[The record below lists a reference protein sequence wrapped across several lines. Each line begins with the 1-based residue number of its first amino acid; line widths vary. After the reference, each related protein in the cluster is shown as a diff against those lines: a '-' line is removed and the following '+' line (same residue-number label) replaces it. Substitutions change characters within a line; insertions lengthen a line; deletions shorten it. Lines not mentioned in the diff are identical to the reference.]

1 MRQLTEEETRN
12 LFAKLALFLGENL
25 KYLIDREDEDHVF
38 RLQDQKIYYMSKS
51 VLDIAQLVGRDE
63 LVSAGVYV
71 GNYTK
76 AGKVKLYIT
85 ALPLLAKYAKY
96 KVWVKPGGEQVY
108 LYGNNV
114 LKTHVAKMTENV
126 PQYQGVVVF
135 SMNDVPLGFGV
146 AARST
151 EQSLKIQPHDVV
163 VFNQADLGE
172 YLRTVEDKSEF
183 N

>member
-1 MRQLTEEETRN
+1 MRQLTEEETKT
-12 LFAKLALFLGENL
+12 LFTKLRVFLGDNL
-25 KYLIDREDEDHVF
+25 RYLIDRDDEDYVF
-38 RLQDQKIYYMSKS
+38 RLQDQKVYYMSKS
-51 VLDIAQLVGRDE
+51 VLDIAQLVGRE
-63 LVSAGVYV
+63 SLVSAGLFL

-76 AGKVKLYIT
+76 AGKLKLHIT
-85 ALPLLAKYAKY
+85 SLPLLAKYAKF
-96 KVWVKPGGEQVY
+96 KVWVKPGGEQVF

-114 LKTHVAKMTENV
+114 LKTHVARMTENT

-163 VFNQADLGE
+163 IFNQADLGE
-172 YLRTVEDKSEF
+172 YLRTVEEKSEF
-183 N
+183 